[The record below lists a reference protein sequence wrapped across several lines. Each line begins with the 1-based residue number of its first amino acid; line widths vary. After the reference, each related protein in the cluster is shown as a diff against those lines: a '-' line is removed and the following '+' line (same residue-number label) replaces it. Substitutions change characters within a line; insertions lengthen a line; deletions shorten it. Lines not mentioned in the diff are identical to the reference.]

1 MHYIHVTK
9 TCNTTV
15 IKERKKEEKKKKK
28 EMDHSV
34 FIPGLRFACRS
45 LRRRSTWKGGGFFF
59 FFCKDSAIYKNNN
72 GYLERLN
79 STGPKSLH
87 IL

>member
-1 MHYIHVTK
+1 
-9 TCNTTV
+9 
-15 IKERKKEEKKKKK
+15 
-28 EMDHSV
+28 MDHSV
-34 FIPGLRFACRS
+34 FIPGLRFAFRS
-45 LRRRSTWKGGGFFF
+45 LRRRSTWNGGGFFF
-59 FFCKDSAIYKNNN
+59 FGKDSAIYKNNN